1 MNIEKLR
8 EQLKIDEGVKY
19 EVYLDHLGYKTFGI
33 GHLIVAGDD
42 EYGADVGY
50 AVSEERVNAVFN
62 EDVKKYIEESKKV
75 FPNLE
80 ELPEEAQQVIV
91 NMCFNMGAPRLSKF
105 KKFIAAVNDGNW
117 STAAVEM
124 MDSRW
129 ATQVG
134 KRAERLRDRIQALSN
149 WKGDPLNDEYKKAR
163 DSINDMYCNKGTWAW
178 HIDNNML
185 Y

>member
-1 MNIEKLR
+1 MNIDKLR

-19 EVYLDHLGYKTFGI
+19 EVYKDHLGYPTFGI
-33 GHLIVAGDD
+33 GHLVVEGD
-42 EYGADVGY
+42 EEHGKPVGTP
-50 AVSEERVNAVFN
+50 VSEDRVNAVF
-62 EDVKKYIEESKKV
+62 ESDVQKFVSESKKV
-75 FPNLE
+75 FPNLDD
-80 ELPEEAQQVIV
+80 LPEEAQQVIV

-134 KRAERLRDRIQALSN
+134 KRAERLRDRVPALSN
-149 WKGDPLNDEYKKAR
+149 
-163 DSINDMYCNKGTWAW
+163 
-178 HIDNNML
+178 
-185 Y
+185 

>member
-1 MNIEKLR
+1 MNIDKLR

-19 EVYLDHLGYKTFGI
+19 EVYKDHLGYPTFGI
-33 GHLIVAGDD
+33 GHLVVEGD
-42 EYGADVGY
+42 EEHGKPVGTP
-50 AVSEERVNAVFN
+50 VSEDRVNAVF
-62 EDVKKYIEESKKV
+62 ESDVQKFVSESKKV
-75 FPNLE
+75 FPNLDD
-80 ELPEEAQQVIV
+80 LPEEAQQVIV

-134 KRAERLRDRIQALSN
+134 VRAERLRDRVQALSN
-149 WKGDPLNDEYKKAR
+149 
-163 DSINDMYCNKGTWAW
+163 
-178 HIDNNML
+178 
-185 Y
+185 